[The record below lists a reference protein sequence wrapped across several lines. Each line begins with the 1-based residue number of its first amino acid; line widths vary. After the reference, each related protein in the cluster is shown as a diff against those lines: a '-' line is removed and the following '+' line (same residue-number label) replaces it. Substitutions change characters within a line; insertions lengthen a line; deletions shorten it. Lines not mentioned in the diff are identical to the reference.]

1 MLASLR
7 SAAWSFVAQPGI
19 IDRAPQRSHKILN
32 KSMQQSSAKPLTF
45 IDAFAGCGGLSLGL
59 MQAGWTG
66 RFAIERDKFAFATLK
81 ANLLAEGVRYNYV
94 WPDWLPKEPIGIVEF
109 LSTYRDQLEKI
120 SGSVDVLVGGPPC
133 QGFSSAGRRQH
144 DDPRNQLFASY
155 LNLVD
160 VLKPKVVLIENV
172 RGFTLD
178 FDAGDEIKNFSQTL
192 KARLSDAYTVH
203 ERLLDLSTFGVPQAR
218 TRYFVLAFRSELN
231 LPNPFIHLHDSLPS
245 YLRALRLT
253 VPVSS
258 AAAISDLETGRNGT
272 QPSRESKGFEEICYA
287 GPLTHYQRLMNAG
300 CETPTDLRL
309 ARHAEKI
316 AGRFKEIIDL
326 SHAEGRLNISI
337 GAEMRARFGLKKMA
351 LRVLDPDR
359 PSPTITSMP
368 DDLLHYSEPRTL
380 TVREN
385 ARLQSFPDWYSFQG
399 RYTTGGHRRKQEVP
413 RFTQVANAVP
423 PLVARAI
430 GETLSHLLRSKPIP
444 VATTNPSLQSGLHAI
459 QQEAEVAAE
468 GENQLAEIAH
478 PGNVNDFACAVD
490 NAIGLTLRN

>member
-1 MLASLR
+1 MLR
-7 SAAWSFVAQPGI
+7 P
-19 IDRAPQRSHKILN
+19 
-32 KSMQQSSAKPLTF
+32 SAKPLTF

-81 ANLLAEGVRYNYV
+81 ANLLAKESPHRYV
-94 WPDWLPKEPIGIVEF
+94 WPRWLPKEPIGIVEL
-109 LSTYRDQLEKI
+109 LSDYRNQLEEI

-133 QGFSSAGRRQH
+133 QGFSSAGRRKH

-160 VLKPKVVLIENV
+160 IIKPKAVLIENV
-172 RGFTLD
+172 RGFALD
-178 FDAGDEIKNFSQTL
+178 FSAGDEIKNFAQAL

-203 ERLLDLSTFGVPQAR
+203 EQLLDLSIFGVPQAR

-231 LPNPFIHLHDSLPS
+231 VPNPFAHLQSRLPS
-245 YLRALRLT
+245 FLRSLRLT

-258 AAAISDLETGRNGT
+258 GAAISDLEVGRSGT
-272 QPSRESKGFEEICYA
+272 QPSMECKGFEEIVYT
-287 GPLTHYQRLMNAG
+287 GPLTHYQKLMNAG
-300 CETPTDLRL
+300 CEVPSDLRL
-309 ARHAEKI
+309 ARHAENI
-316 AGRFKEIIDL
+316 AGRFKEIIEL
-326 SHAEGRLNISI
+326 SHAEGRLNTSI

-385 ARLQSFPDWYSFQG
+385 ARLQTFPDWYSFQG
-399 RYTTGGHRRKQEVP
+399 KYTTGGHLRKQEVP

-430 GETLSHLLRSKPIP
+430 GETLTDLLRIQPTMTAKSDHKE
-444 VATTNPSLQSGLHAI
+444 SSRLHGV
-459 QQEAEVAAE
+459 QQGTEVRA
-468 GENQLAEIAH
+468 
-478 PGNVNDFACAVD
+478 
-490 NAIGLTLRN
+490 

>member
-1 MLASLR
+1 MPR
-7 SAAWSFVAQPGI
+7 
-19 IDRAPQRSHKILN
+19 
-32 KSMQQSSAKPLTF
+32 SSAKPLTF

-59 MQAGWTG
+59 MQAGWAG

-81 ANLLAEGVRYNYV
+81 ANLLAKGSAHKYV
-94 WPDWLPKEPIGIVEF
+94 WPRWLPKEPIGIVEL
-109 LSTYRDQLEKI
+109 LSKYRDELEEL

-160 VLKPKVVLIENV
+160 VIKPKAVLIENV

-178 FDAGDEIKNFSQTL
+178 FSDGEEIKNFAQAL
-192 KARLSDAYTVH
+192 RARLSDTYTVH
-203 ERLLDLSTFGVPQAR
+203 EQLLDLSTFGVPQAR
-218 TRYFVLAFRSELN
+218 TRYFVLAFRSELDV
-231 LPNPFIHLHDSLPS
+231 PNPFEHLQSRLPS
-245 YLRALRLT
+245 FLRSLRLT
-253 VPVSS
+253 APVSS
-258 AAAISDLETGRNGT
+258 WSAISDLEVGRSGT
-272 QPSRESKGFEEICYA
+272 RPSAESKGFEETQYA
-287 GPLTHYQRLMNAG
+287 GPLTHYQRLMNAE
-300 CETPTDLRL
+300 CDAPTDLRL
-309 ARHAEKI
+309 ARHAADI
-316 AGRFKEIIDL
+316 ANRFKEIIEL
-326 SHAEGRLNISI
+326 SRAAGRLNTSI

-385 ARLQSFPDWYSFQG
+385 ARLQTFPDWYSFQG
-399 RYTTGGHRRKQEVP
+399 KYTTGGHLRKQEVP

-430 GETLSHLLRSKPIP
+430 GETLTDLLKSRAATAVAGGPTKRSR
-444 VATTNPSLQSGLHAI
+444 LHGI
-459 QQEAEVAAE
+459 QQSTEVRA
-468 GENQLAEIAH
+468 
-478 PGNVNDFACAVD
+478 
-490 NAIGLTLRN
+490 

>member
-1 MLASLR
+1 MPR
-7 SAAWSFVAQPGI
+7 
-19 IDRAPQRSHKILN
+19 
-32 KSMQQSSAKPLTF
+32 SSAKPLTF

-59 MQAGWTG
+59 MQAGWAG

-81 ANLLAEGVRYNYV
+81 ANLLAKGSPHKYV
-94 WPDWLPKEPIGIVEF
+94 WPRWLPKEPIGIIEL
-109 LSTYRDQLEKI
+109 LSNYPGQLEEMA
-120 SGSVDVLVGGPPC
+120 GSVDVLVGGPPC
-133 QGFSSAGRRQH
+133 QGFSSAGRRKH

-160 VLKPKVVLIENV
+160 LIKPKAVLIENV

-178 FDAGDEIKNFSQTL
+178 FSAGDEIKNFSQAL
-192 KARLSDAYTVH
+192 KVRLSDAYTVH
-203 ERLLDLSTFGVPQAR
+203 EQLLDLSIFGVPQAR

-231 LPNPFIHLHDSLPS
+231 VSNPFAHLQSRLPS
-245 YLRALRLT
+245 FLRSLRLT

-258 AAAISDLETGRNGT
+258 EAAISDLEIGRGGT
-272 QPSRESKGFEEICYA
+272 QPSTESKGFEETRYV

-300 CETPTDLRL
+300 CEVPTDLRL
-309 ARHAEKI
+309 ARHAGGI
-316 AGRFKEIIDL
+316 AERFKEIIKL

-337 GAEMRARFGLKKMA
+337 GAEMRARFGLKKLA

-385 ARLQSFPDWYSFQG
+385 ARLQTFPDWYSFQG
-399 RYTTGGHRRKQEVP
+399 KYTTGGHLRKHEVP

-430 GETLSHLLRSKPIP
+430 GEALTDLLKSN
-444 VATTNPSLQSGLHAI
+444 ATTVSAVGRKVRSRLHGV
-459 QQEAEVAAE
+459 QQGAKVRA
-468 GENQLAEIAH
+468 
-478 PGNVNDFACAVD
+478 
-490 NAIGLTLRN
+490 